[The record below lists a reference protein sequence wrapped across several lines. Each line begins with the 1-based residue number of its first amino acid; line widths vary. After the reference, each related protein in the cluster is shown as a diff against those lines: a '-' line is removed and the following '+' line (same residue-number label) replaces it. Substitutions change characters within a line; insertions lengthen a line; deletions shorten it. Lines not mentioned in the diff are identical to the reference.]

1 MSIVLLAER
10 LGARTQNQLHMH
22 LGYSV
27 AACEASC
34 GCGVL
39 EENFLNSGQTT
50 TRILACSREHAE
62 LASGLV
68 KKEGDDHIIEIFRGW
83 DEQGVLIPRLPG
95 PPSGFITQIV

>member
-27 AACEASC
+27 AACEAPC

-50 TRILACSREHAE
+50 TKILACSQEHAE
-62 LASGLV
+62 LANELV
-68 KKEGDDHIIEIFRGW
+68 EKEGDSHTIEIFKGW
-83 DEQGVLIPRLPG
+83 DEQGALLPRSPG